1 MQCYRPQV
9 IRFGACVGTRE
20 DFHMTTSAQKK
31 DPVETEAKSAAA
43 EAATVARAE
52 VREHAKKEEPAKTAV
67 SKLEKTSKS
76 AASNAKKTWHDF
88 NVDVW
93 LTPFNSIEF
102 GPWKRDRNRGKS
114 RQFTTDMDI
123 FAEIL
128 ENGERTGVLGY
139 RKELWK
145 DASGTDKRLV
155 LKLFSETLNWKASMD
170 MMLGRSIQQTL
181 AAGGLPVTTY
191 AINTSEDDF
200 LVYLERS
207 AHKWPLL
214 PENFSFFLMHHGE
227 PKFYRFRRDF
237 INIGGDYT
245 LIDQH
250 GEHIGHIDGAILT
263 IGGRWRCRLRGDYVD
278 SQLLQVMKLF
288 TGMVSFNSQARRHV
302 KSIAREIRDGRLK
315 PDIQRQEADLYM
327 NPRRIR

>member
-1 MQCYRPQV
+1 
-9 IRFGACVGTRE
+9 
-20 DFHMTTSAQKK
+20 MTANAWKK
-31 DPVETEAKSAAA
+31 ESVESEAKAAA
-43 EAATVARAE
+43 SEAASVARDE
-52 VREHAKKEEPAKTAV
+52 VREQAASKEDTSKAAV
-67 SKLEKTSKS
+67 SKLEKVGKTTTKD
-76 AASNAKKTWHDF
+76 AKKTWHDF

-102 GPWKRDRNRGKS
+102 GPWKRERNRGKS
-114 RQFTTDMDI
+114 RQFTTDMDV
-123 FAEIL
+123 FAEIN

-145 DASGTDKRLV
+145 DKTGTDKRLV

-181 AAGGLPVTTY
+181 AAGGFPVTSY

-200 LVYLERS
+200 LVCLERS
-207 AHKWPLL
+207 ADKWPLL
-214 PENFSFFLMHHGE
+214 PENFSFFLMRDGE
-227 PKFYRFRRDF
+227 PRFYRFRRDY
-237 INIGGDYT
+237 ISIGGDYT
-245 LIDQH
+245 LIDQR
-250 GEHIGHIDGAILT
+250 GEHVGHIDGAILT
-263 IGGRWRCRLRGDYVD
+263 IGGRWRCKLRGDHVD

-288 TGMVSFNSQARRHV
+288 TGMVSFNAQARRHV
-302 KSIAREIRDGRLK
+302 KTVARDIRDGRLK